1 VCVCVAVCVAVW
13 LCGCVCEQTLTC
25 CHPLPNQAPSSKHQ
39 IIPSSH
45 LGKMSKANKTSQQR
59 QAAVVADSSSTTIV
73 PIAASTNVAP
83 GLQLF
88 DITLEI
94 QQPVRRNKA
103 QSQNCSYCTIMYSHS
118 TASRHAH
125 TNVDCPIR
133 NALLILGDQDRDK
146 IMGKVKNQGIP
157 YGKLKAEC
165 KNIFESAQREEDRA
179 AVEATVK
186 ELPRSLKRKSTAL
199 HHGADSKGVVI
210 SIDGEMMLTKQYD
223 SAVPN
228 VSKGARATNE
238 YQLLQLLHNASIKV
252 PRPFSYDEQAGTVTM
267 QFITGFPL
275 GDMLDEA
282 SPSPRSNQFV
292 SEAQRKQLCQSL
304 FYSVKKMHI
313 LGLFHGDLHANNVL
327 VDGNLWA
334 VYLLD
339 FDNCDPRL
347 AKPTAAG
354 DVSDVLQ
361 IGRELLIGTSRGQL
375 ASLLAGEA
383 YDSIIKFGQHA
394 GGPNSSPWGATAN
407 RRGHQ
412 KTITQQHKQHLES
425 EEAAGASKAKQL
437 LERALEVTALT
448 SGEADS
454 VNPTSVGYV
463 PTSAVMAS
471 AVPLAPPQPA
481 QSSKKVKKK

>member
-1 VCVCVAVCVAVW
+1 
-13 LCGCVCEQTLTC
+13 LCGGPIKTFDYL
-25 CHPLPNQAPSSKHQ
+25 
-39 IIPSSH
+39 H
-45 LGKMSKANKTSQQR
+45 LNS
-59 QAAVVADSSSTTIV
+59 AVHFHL
-73 PIAASTNVAP
+73 N
-83 GLQLF
+83 G
-88 DITLEI
+88 
-94 QQPVRRNKA
+94 
-103 QSQNCSYCTIMYSHS
+103 
-118 TASRHAH
+118 
-125 TNVDCPIR
+125 CPKFPY
-133 NALLILGDQDRDK
+133 ILG
-146 IMGKVKNQGIP
+146 GKQFPSGTNNLSGLS
-157 YGKLKAEC
+157 Y
-165 KNIFESAQREEDRA
+165 
-179 AVEATVK
+179 AT
-186 ELPRSLKRKSTAL
+186 RT
-199 HHGADSKGVVI
+199 
-210 SIDGEMMLTKQYD
+210 
-223 SAVPN
+223 
-228 VSKGARATNE
+228 
-238 YQLLQLLHNASIKV
+238 
-252 PRPFSYDEQAGTVTM
+252 
-267 QFITGFPL
+267 
-275 GDMLDEA
+275 
-282 SPSPRSNQFV
+282 
-292 SEAQRKQLCQSL
+292 
-304 FYSVKKMHI
+304 
-313 LGLFHGDLHANNVL
+313 
-327 VDGNLWA
+327 